1 MTPLAVTGTLVWVG
15 KYQSALATAF
25 CARIMSGIP
34 RVRPC
39 GAGPLT
45 PPPAFA
51 EPATAM
57 VTTVAIPAIHVMK
70 VLLRIRNPAPRFR
83 VVEAE
88 SVAEI
93 KVPVAVSAAV
103 PK

>member
-1 MTPLAVTGTLVWVG
+1 
-15 KYQSALATAF
+15 
-25 CARIMSGIP
+25 
-34 RVRPC
+34 
-39 GAGPLT
+39 
-45 PPPAFA
+45 
-51 EPATAM
+51 M